1 MKKTIAAHMLDIMEE
16 EGHKVIHIGY
26 SALLNSCVE
35 RAGNNALDKLTTSK
49 RNQRI
54 LNALEKSPFFK
65 KINGKTSGYTEKNYR
80 CFEVAC

>member
-16 EGHKVIHIGY
+16 EGKHIVHLG
-26 SALLNSCVE
+26 SPSLLERCVKRTGNSVLE
-35 RAGNNALDKLTTSK
+35 SLSISK

-65 KINGKTSGYTEKNYR
+65 KIDGKQNGITPKNYR
-80 CFEVAC
+80 CFQITC